1 MGLLAIKFINIG
13 CATGLYAVYIGEGFI
28 RKVGLKDQTSILLE
42 FLESAGGS
50 LHTLLTRLTLRED
63 VAEDLMQ
70 ELFIKLSR
78 AKGFAKADNHLAYA
92 RRAAMHLAFD
102 WRRLQERKSVTAA
115 MITEPLAANLLP
127 LSKLISDEQLGQIL
141 DAVGRLSELSRE
153 AFVMR
158 HIQQEP
164 YEAVA
169 NQLDK
174 TPHQVRALCHKAVE
188 QIRSLLNNKSPRRH
202 RKEESHVQD

>member
-13 CATGLYAVYIGEGFI
+13 CAEGLYAVYISEGFI
-28 RKVGLKDQTSILLE
+28 RKVGLKDQTSTLLE
-42 FLESAGGS
+42 LLESAGGS

-78 AKGFAKADNHLAYA
+78 AKGFARADNHLAYA

-102 WRRLQERKSVTAA
+102 WRRLQKRKSPTTE
-115 MITEPLAANLLP
+115 MITEPSAANLSP
-127 LSKLISDEQLGQIL
+127 LSKLIRDEQLGQIL
-141 DAVGRLSELSRE
+141 DAAERLGGLSRE

-158 HIQQEP
+158 HIQKEP

-169 NQLDK
+169 NQLGK
-174 TPHQVRALCHKAVE
+174 TTHQVRGLCHKAIE
-188 QIRSLLNNKSPRRH
+188 QIRCLLNNESPGYRH
-202 RKEESHVQD
+202 KEESHVQD

>member
-1 MGLLAIKFINIG
+1 MGLS
-13 CATGLYAVYIGEGFI
+13 AVYIGEDVI
-28 RKVGLKDQTSILLE
+28 RKVGLKDQTSTLLE
-42 FLESAGGS
+42 LLESAGGG
-50 LHTLLTRLTLRED
+50 LHALLTRLTLRED

-70 ELFIKLSR
+70 ELFMKLSQS
-78 AKGFAKADNHLAYA
+78 KGFARADNQLAYA

-102 WRRLQERKSVTAA
+102 WRRLQKRKSATTV
-115 MITEPLAANLLP
+115 MMTEPSAANPSP
-127 LSKLISDEQLGQIL
+127 LGKLIRNEQIGQIL
-141 DAVGRLSELSRE
+141 DAAGRLSDLSRN

-158 HIQQEP
+158 YIQQEP

-188 QIRSLLNNKSPRRH
+188 QIRSLLNTKSPSHH